1 MVVDQRKSVRKV
13 LKTKAMLALDGRPP
27 VAGRCSDIGA
37 NGLSVSFPDP
47 IEANQ
52 SGWVRFDL
60 LVDGNIVHIQ
70 ARVKALYCIFSQNEF
85 KVGFQF
91 TQLDLA
97 ANTTIARFLR

>member
-1 MVVDQRKSVRKV
+1 
-13 LKTKAMLALDGRPP
+13 MLALDGQGPMP
-27 VAGRCSDIGA
+27 GRCSDIGS
-37 NGLSVSFPDP
+37 NGLSVSFADP
-47 IEANQ
+47 IEAGQ

-60 LVDGNIVHIQ
+60 LVDGAITHIQ
-70 ARVKALYCIFSQNEF
+70 ARVKALYCIFSQGEF